1 MVRCNYGGGKLKV
14 EKIMEYV
21 KVSLGMNRQEQLR
34 SKGRFW
40 NRTKIFEA
48 QKKNKLDKI
57 RMKELKEGYE

>member
-1 MVRCNYGGGKLKV
+1 
-14 EKIMEYV
+14 MEYV